1 MIKCTTVGVEPSKDC
16 YDICVLAYMCGA
28 LRAWEKEQKKH
39 TEGVNK
45 NE

>member
-16 YDICVLAYMCGA
+16 YDICVLAYMCDA

-39 TEGVNK
+39 TGV
-45 NE
+45 